1 MITILYV
8 SIVLLVLLNI
18 SIAIW
23 LIKRTKNQKKEQLKQ
38 GLDVNSP
45 AYEAA
50 LYAWVKEQ
58 TKR

>member
-1 MITILYV
+1 MI
-8 SIVLLVLLNI
+8 SIVYVLIIFLSVINI
-18 SIAIW
+18 CVATW
-23 LIKRTKNQKKEQLKQ
+23 LINRNNTERKEIKQ